1 MKDKRIRFELRR
13 ERTRRKV
20 RAAANGLPRLTVH
33 RSLKYFYA
41 QVVDDTKGVTL
52 ASASSAIKDLRGTR
66 KSCGNLA
73 DAKTVGRLV
82 AERALK
88 AGVKQVVFDRGGK
101 IYHGRIK
108 ALADAARTAGLKL

>member
-13 ERTRRKV
+13 ARTRR
-20 RAAANGLPRLTVH
+20 RIRRAANGLPRLTVH
-33 RSLKYFYA
+33 RSLKYVYA

-52 ASASSAIKDLRGTR
+52 ASASSLSKELRGAR
-66 KSCGNLA
+66 KSCKNMA
-73 DAKTVGRLV
+73 DSKAVGRLV
-82 AERALK
+82 AEKAIQ

-101 IYHGRIK
+101 LYHGRMK

>member
-13 ERTRRKV
+13 ARTRRRIRRSV
-20 RAAANGLPRLTVH
+20 NGLPRLTVH

-41 QVVDDTKGVTL
+41 QVVDDVKGVTL
-52 ASASSAIKDLRGTR
+52 ASASSVIKDLRGTR
-66 KSCGNLA
+66 KSCKNLA

-88 AGVKQVVFDRGGK
+88 AGIKQVVFDRGGRV
-101 IYHGRIK
+101 YHGRVK